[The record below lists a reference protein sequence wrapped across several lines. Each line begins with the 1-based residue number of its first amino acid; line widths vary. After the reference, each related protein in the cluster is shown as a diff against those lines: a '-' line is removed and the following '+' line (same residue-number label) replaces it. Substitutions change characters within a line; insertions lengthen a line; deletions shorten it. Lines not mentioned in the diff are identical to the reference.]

1 VILDLGT
8 GDGRAVL
15 ERAAA
20 EPDALVIGMDAAS
33 TAMAEASR
41 RADRG
46 GVANALFL
54 TAAAETLATTTAL
67 ARRVDLVTVTLP
79 WGSLL
84 RGALGL
90 DDGTVL
96 TGIAAV
102 LRAGGRLEVIASVVP
117 ADHVPGLDA
126 LDGGARDG
134 LRDAW
139 QAAGLRLETM
149 EPVTSEALRATGSIW
164 GRRLAAGGSG
174 RAVWRLAGS
183 RA

>member
-1 VILDLGT
+1 MILDLGT

-20 EPDALVIGMDAAS
+20 EPDALIIGMDAAS
-33 TAMAEASR
+33 AAMAETSR

-46 GVANALFL
+46 GVPNALFL

-67 ARRVDLVTVTLP
+67 AGRVDLVTITLP

-90 DDGTVL
+90 DGGTVL
-96 TGIAAV
+96 AGVVAV
-102 LRAGGRLEVIASVVP
+102 LGAGGRLEVIASVVP
-117 ADHVPGLDA
+117 ADHVRGLDA
-126 LDGGARDG
+126 LDGGAQDRI
-134 LRDAW
+134 RDAW
-139 QAAGLRLETM
+139 RAAGLRLETM
-149 EPVTSEALRATGSIW
+149 EPVTREALRATGSTW
-164 GRRLAAGGSG
+164 GRRLAAGGPG
-174 RAVWRLAGS
+174 RPVWRLGGA